1 MLPVKRV
8 WQERNA
14 VGDVRLR
21 RIGRRR
27 EALLQ
32 AAAEVFF
39 EQGYAAASIDAI
51 IERAGGSKRNI
62 YSEFGSKQGL
72 FAAIVTGNADEA
84 LSSLAIDDVE
94 RRDLAETLTV
104 FGRHL
109 LRIYMS
115 PTVIGIYRLAVT
127 EANRFPDLA
136 KAFYEQG
143 PGRTTIR
150 LAQILEQAQSRDEI
164 GMGDCRRLADRF
176 TGMIRDN
183 LHLEV
188 VLGLRPPP
196 SEKEA
201 DDAVGSAVELF
212 LNGIRINRRK

>member
-1 MLPVKRV
+1 MS
-8 WQERNA
+8 
-14 VGDVRLR
+14 
-21 RIGRRR
+21 RRR
-27 EALLQ
+27 EALLE

-62 YSEFGSKQGL
+62 YSEFGNKQGL

-84 LSSLAIDDVE
+84 LSSLPIDNVE

-115 PTVIGIYRLAVT
+115 PTVVGIYRLAVT

-150 LAQILEQAQSRDEI
+150 LARILEEAQKREEI
-164 GMGDCRRLADRF
+164 RVGDCRQLADRF
-176 TGMIRDN
+176 IGMIRDN
-183 LHLEV
+183 LHLQV

-201 DDAVGSAVELF
+201 DEAAKSAVDVF
-212 LNGIRINRRK
+212 LNGIRVNREK